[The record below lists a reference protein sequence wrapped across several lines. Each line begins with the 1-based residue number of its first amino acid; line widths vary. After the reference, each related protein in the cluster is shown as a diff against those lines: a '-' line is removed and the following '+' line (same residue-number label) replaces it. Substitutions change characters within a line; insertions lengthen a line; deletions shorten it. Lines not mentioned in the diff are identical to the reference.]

1 MSNTTLVRVACPMCG
16 ESRTLEVP
24 AEGFERWQAGEL
36 IQNAMPELSA
46 DDREQLISGTCGA
59 CWDRLFPSED
69 E

>member
-1 MSNTTLVRVACPMCG
+1 MCD
-16 ESRTLEVP
+16 ERRTLEVP

-36 IQNAMPELSA
+36 IQNAMPELNA

-59 CWDRLFPSED
+59 RWDNLFPSED

>member
-1 MSNTTLVRVACPMCG
+1 MCG